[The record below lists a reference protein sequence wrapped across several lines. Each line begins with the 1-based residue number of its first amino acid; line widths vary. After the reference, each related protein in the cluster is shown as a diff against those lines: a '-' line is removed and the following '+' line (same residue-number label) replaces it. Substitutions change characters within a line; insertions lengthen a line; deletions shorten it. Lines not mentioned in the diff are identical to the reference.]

1 MTGVVRVAR
10 HEPDILLVEYKQ
22 MQALTLKQVKSLRS
36 QVSQLDQQ
44 SKPEFSSNFQSFDY
58 II

>member
-44 SKPEFSSNFQSFDY
+44 SKLEFSSNFQSFDY

>member
-36 QVSQLDQQ
+36 QV
-44 SKPEFSSNFQSFDY
+44 
-58 II
+58 IISWI